1 MATTVIP
8 ANLTVNIV
16 ESYSLNGVD
25 YGNSMSKTYIDN
37 GQVSQRV
44 MSIAGQGAG
53 TEADPLVFTDIL
65 ELSTVDGQ
73 GQVVKSEYKYF
84 RINNLDTVNT
94 LNLRFLTTG
103 TEYVSVKVLPGS
115 TFLLMDNGLDVT
127 SSATGAITFTEI
139 TKIAGQSSSA
149 TVAIDVEFV
158 MVTGVTA

>member
-1 MATTVIP
+1 MATTIIP

-25 YGNSMSKTYIDN
+25 YGNSMTKTYIDN

-44 MSIAGQGAG
+44 MSIAGKG
-53 TEADPLVFTDIL
+53 TESSVFTDIL

-73 GQVVKSEYKYF
+73 GQVVKAEYKYF

-103 TEYVSVKVLPGS
+103 TEYVSVKVLPAS

-127 SSATGAITFTEI
+127 SSAAGAITFTEI
-139 TKIAGQSSSA
+139 TKIAGQSSSE
-149 TVAIDVEFV
+149 TEAIDVEFV

>member
-1 MATTVIP
+1 MATTIIP

-16 ESYSLNGVD
+16 ETYSLNGVD
-25 YGNSMSKTYIDN
+25 YGNSMTKTYIDN

-44 MSIAGQGAG
+44 MSIAGKG
-53 TEADPLVFTDIL
+53 TESSVFTDIL

-73 GQVVKSEYKYF
+73 GQVVKADYKYF

-103 TEYVSVKVLPGS
+103 TEYVSVKVLPAS

-127 SSATGAITFTEI
+127 SSAAGAITFTEI
-139 TKIAGQSSSA
+139 TKIAGQSSSE
-149 TVAIDVEFV
+149 TEAIDVEFV

>member
-1 MATTVIP
+1 MATTIIP

-25 YGNSMSKTYIDN
+25 YGNSMTKTYIDN

-44 MSIAGQGAG
+44 MSIAGKG
-53 TEADPLVFTDIL
+53 TESSVFTDIL

-73 GQVVKSEYKYF
+73 GQVVKADYKYF

-103 TEYVSVKVLPGS
+103 TEYVSVKVLPAS

-127 SSATGAITFTEI
+127 SSAAGAITFTEI
-139 TKIAGQSSSA
+139 TKIAGQSSSE